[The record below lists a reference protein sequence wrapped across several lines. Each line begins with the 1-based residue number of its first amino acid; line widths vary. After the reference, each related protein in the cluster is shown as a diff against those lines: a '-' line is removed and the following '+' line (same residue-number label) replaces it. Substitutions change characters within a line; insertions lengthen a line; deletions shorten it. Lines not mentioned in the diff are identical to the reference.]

1 MPLSTHILIPHF
13 LVAVAERQ
21 HSSPLGNRGKAVVGH
36 TKDLPPI
43 ERDIGSDS
51 SLHSDTNWSKVIRT
65 HPDIE
70 EQATTTNPTD
80 VDMCDEPKGDDAD
93 LLFRIRGLHR
103 LLDLI
108 SERGSGGV
116 GMIKAP

>member
-1 MPLSTHILIPHF
+1 M
-13 LVAVAERQ
+13 AERQ
-21 HSSPLGNRGKAVVGH
+21 YGSPLGNRGKAFVSY
-36 TKDLPPI
+36 TKDLPPV

-51 SLHSDTNWSKVIRT
+51 SLHSDANGSKVLPT
-65 HPDIE
+65 HPVIE

-80 VDMCDEPKGDDAD
+80 VVMCDEPKGDDTD
-93 LLFRIRGLHR
+93 LLFRIRGLYR

-108 SERGSGGV
+108 SEQGSGGA